1 MTEYKQK
8 QIFQNKS
15 QISRKTTKRKFVNFF
30 CDIIIFHFKTN
41 NLNFFSN
48 SKIKTTMEEDNNP
61 ISNDDTD
68 ISVDFSDEMDIGVEN
83 GRESISRKRNPFTTD
98 DEEEDESDIDVGSQ
112 EFSMTGVQAAVP
124 IESQKDR
131 KDRRHKSRSARHGRK
146 AKRVGQDWKFHELV
160 RKAKDE
166 EAKDDGV
173 PDLDPFDIEEN
184 QQTVNVGNQ
193 PDIDLPDRSKFS

>member
-15 QISRKTTKRKFVNFF
+15 EISRKTTKRKFVNFF

-48 SKIKTTMEEDNNP
+48 SKIKTTMEEDNNQ

-68 ISVDFSDEMDIGVEN
+68 ISVDFNDEMDVGQ
-83 GRESISRKRNPFTTD
+83 ESISRKRNPFTETD
-98 DEEEDESDIDVGSQ
+98 DEEDESDIDVGSQ
-112 EFSMTGVQAAVP
+112 EFSMTGAQAPVP
-124 IESQKDR
+124 IETQKDR

-173 PDLDPFDIEEN
+173 PDLDPFDVDEN
-184 QQTVNVGNQ
+184 PVNDGIQ
-193 PDIDLPDRSKFS
+193 PDIELPDRSKSYFNQR

>member
-1 MTEYKQK
+1 
-8 QIFQNKS
+8 
-15 QISRKTTKRKFVNFF
+15 
-30 CDIIIFHFKTN
+30 
-41 NLNFFSN
+41 
-48 SKIKTTMEEDNNP
+48 MEEENSTP
-61 ISNDDTD
+61 NDDTD
-68 ISVDFSDEMDIGVEN
+68 ISVEFNDEMDIGQ
-83 GRESISRKRNPFTTD
+83 ESNSSNRNPFIETD
-98 DEEEDESDIDVGSQ
+98 DEESDIDVGSQ
-112 EFSMTGVQAAVP
+112 EFSMTGAQAPVP
-124 IESQKDR
+124 IETQKDR

-193 PDIDLPDRSKFS
+193 PDVDLPDRSKFD